1 MSIPPPSPKTSVSD
15 PIDPSENVELEQSPP
30 DDIAEDA
37 KVENNVIVADQ
48 EPTTSGPPS
57 DQVRP
62 RLTCLNTNTSTD
74 DHQPVEAMSQPLL
87 QMPGPLNL
95 SDLTLHSPSSRIV
108 GTPFATSSARF
119 EYPFPEGPTTTEPHQ
134 ATSSTP
140 SPSFPSLA
148 SGSTF
153 PGPSS
158 SSSQPQSLATTPPS
172 ISHFSPPFPLELPN
186 YSPTHPKMRTGNPP
200 VPPGLV
206 KKRGRWSLGLLRR
219 RSTNG
224 SSGSQSSAGGS
235 RSPGLSLSPS
245 IPIDI
250 VGDHVVR
257 RDSSP
262 QISTIPPQPSQRE
275 GQMPRHTPTL

>member
-1 MSIPPPSPKTSVSD
+1 MSIPPPSPKALVSHLVD
-15 PIDPSENVELEQSPP
+15 HQENVELEQSPP

-37 KVENNVIVADQ
+37 KVENNVIVAEQ
-48 EPTTSGPPS
+48 QPTSGSPS

-62 RLTCLNTNTSTD
+62 HLTRLNTNISTN
-74 DHQPVEAMSQPLL
+74 DHQLVEAMSQPLL
-87 QMPGPLNL
+87 QIPGPLDL
-95 SDLTLHSPSSRIV
+95 SDLTLHSPSSHIV

-134 ATSSTP
+134 ATSLTP
-140 SPSFPSLA
+140 PLSFPSLA

-153 PGPSS
+153 PGPTS

-172 ISHFSPPFPLELPN
+172 ISRFSPPFSLELPN

-224 SSGSQSSAGGS
+224 STGSQSSTGGS
-235 RSPGLSLSPS
+235 RSLGLSLSPTT
-245 IPIDI
+245 PID
-250 VGDHVVR
+250 VVEDHIVR
-257 RDSSP
+257 RDTSP
-262 QISTIPPQPSQRE
+262 QISTILPQPSPPERQ
-275 GQMPRHTPTL
+275 QPRHTPTL